1 MSNLN
6 AILGGVA
13 AAAPGVA
20 QGVQNMQGNAA
31 RAAIAPA
38 AGAAADQAA
47 GAINQG
53 GQVQAM
59 TPDQLDA
66 GATGQTPGGMA
77 SALADNSHPMADSS
91 HPFWNVMQS
100 VAGAIPATP
109 AGASNTQGL
118 QNGGVVK
125 ANYGR
130 PVIKPEFTKGP
141 AVPTGPNDTAIPSFT
156 QAPQA
161 AAVARTGYEA
171 GGVVNS
177 ARQQAIQVGVGRDQ
191 TGVGQ
196 SVTSPSTEGQMLTM
210 EGGGVVPG
218 YADGGFIAPGA
229 APQVPMTGGPAGFVQ
244 GFGQGEVLGRNLLNA
259 FHEHEA
265 RKAAADYAG
274 NIAGIDVGN
283 QGQDQQAPSMLD
295 KARDAVEGFFHHLHG
310 GTLNDQ
316 HMPNSDA
323 QQALP
328 ASGGSPTTPNAGQPP
343 AAIPASPQGA
353 GPSAAPAGPAP
364 QGAQPPAG
372 AVAPPA
378 GGQSAPPASPAGQAG
393 PASQSASPQQ
403 QSASTQ
409 KVATAVA
416 AQAASTD
423 PQANA
428 GIPQQSPEDSGKP
441 HSLTPDYWKES
452 QQKLQAAVR
461 AAALAGEDPQKVY
474 DSLTAMRT
482 AHFQGQILRQLSAAN
497 TALLSGDEKS
507 VRQALSNVNY
517 YLPNGQGMTFKNATA
532 ADVKTGAASDTGQL
546 MYRNPMF
553 GLYGHQNEPEYI
565 TVTPQHLQLLGA
577 AALDPRTVQDT
588 MLKTYSAQAQAQK
601 EMLQAQG
608 EFMTGQGRQAWGQ
621 AAVTK
626 ANVDQQ
632 LVPVRSFLMKMQGVR
647 AAADASYLDRKQDKG
662 STAAG
667 PKVTM
672 ASIQKAQ
679 NDAFKAVDDNIQGQM
694 TTEPT
699 TTIDPKTGQQI
710 PNLSP
715 AAGRSIHNAARVP
728 TLYQGLSPDQQ
739 ASTRALAGTFAA
751 ANQGSLNA
759 QESADMAARVVRAEG
774 AKVFPTHI
782 DPDTKKPVRDV
793 IYDPSANTVHV
804 WVGNGWRN
812 AYIQPNILDA
822 GQDQGIPTG
831 HGGDESTQESQD
843 TEPAIDSQNMSG

>member
-1 MSNLN
+1 MSNAS

-20 QGVQNMQGNAA
+20 QGVQNMQNNAA
-31 RAAIAPA
+31 QTRAAIPGNATA
-38 AGAAADQAA
+38 AVNSAAD
-47 GAINQG
+47 AINQG

-66 GATGQTPGGMA
+66 GITGQTPGGMA
-77 SALADNSHPMADSS
+77 AALADNSHPMADSS

-100 VAGAIPATP
+100 VAGALPATP
-109 AGASNTQGL
+109 PGASAQQGM

-125 ANYGR
+125 ANFGR
-130 PVIKPEFTKGP
+130 PAIKPEFTKGP
-141 AVPTGPNDTAIPSFT
+141 ALPTGPNATAIPSFT

-161 AAVARTGYEA
+161 GYEA

-177 ARQQAIQVGVGRDQ
+177 ARNNVKQQAIQVGIGRDQ

-196 SVTSPSTEGQMLTM
+196 GITPASTEGQMLTM
-210 EGGGVVPG
+210 EAGGVVPG
-218 YADGGFIAPGA
+218 YADGGFIPPGA
-229 APQVPMTGGPAGFVQ
+229 APSVPMTGGPAGFVQ
-244 GFGQGEVLGRNLLNA
+244 GFGQGEVLGHNLLSA

-274 NIAGIDVGN
+274 NVVGIDSGN
-283 QGQDQQAPSMLD
+283 QGGDQQQAPSMLD
-295 KARDAVEGFFHHLHG
+295 KARDAVEGFFHHLHH
-310 GTLNDQ
+310 GTLNDD
-316 HMPNSDA
+316 HVPNGDA

-328 ASGGSPTTPNAGQPP
+328 ASGGSPTPPPTGQPA
-343 AAIPASPQGA
+343 AAIPATGQGA
-353 GPSAAPAGPAP
+353 APPGNQAGPGAP
-364 QGAQPPAG
+364 PQTPPG
-372 AVAPPA
+372 AVAPST
-378 GGQSAPPASPAGQAG
+378 GGQPPPAASPAGQAVP
-393 PASQSASPQQ
+393 PAQPASPQQ
-403 QSASTQ
+403 QSANTQ
-409 KVATAVA
+409 KAATAVA
-416 AQAASTD
+416 AQAAATD

-461 AAALAGEDPQKVY
+461 SAALAGEDPQKVY

-497 TALLSGDEKS
+497 TALLNGDEKS

-532 ADVKTGAASDTGQL
+532 ADVKTGGAQSTGQL
-546 MYRNPMF
+546 MYRNPMY

-577 AALDPRTVQDT
+577 SALDPRTVQDT
-588 MLKTYSAQAQAQK
+588 MIKTYSAQAQAQK

-608 EFMTGQGRQAWGQ
+608 EFLTGQGRQAWGQ

-632 LVPVRSFLMKMQGVR
+632 LAPVRSFLMKMQGVR
-647 AAADASYLDRKQDKG
+647 AAADAGYLDRKQDKNG
-662 STAAG
+662 AG

-672 ASIQKAQ
+672 ASIQQAQ
-679 NDAFKAVDDNIQGQM
+679 NAAFKAVDDNTQGQM

-699 TTIDPKTGQQI
+699 QTIDPKTGQSI

-715 AAGRSIHNAARVP
+715 AAGRSIHNATRVP
-728 TLYQGLSPDQQ
+728 TLYQGFSPDQQ

-751 ANQGSLNA
+751 ANQGSMNA
-759 QESADMAARVVRAEG
+759 QEAADMAARVVRAEG
-774 AKVFPTHI
+774 ARVFPTHI

-793 IYDPSANTVHV
+793 VYDPGAGTVHV

-831 HGGDESTQESQD
+831 HGADESTNED
-843 TEPAIDSQNMSG
+843 NAPADDSQNMSG